1 MTSILKVSEIQDPT
15 NGNSALT
22 IDSSGRI
29 FTPARPMFQVVKTG
43 TDQSVTNGVATK
55 IDWTTAITDVGG
67 HFSIANNEYT
77 IPVSGMYNIQCCLRG
92 SGTAGTLD
100 NVIIYLYSGST
111 MIKNLGQLNIR
122 NNHLANS
129 HVNGSVNLYLSAG
142 ENICFYGTVSGS
154 GTKFGADGRY
164 TFCSGFLI
172 G

>member
-1 MTSILKVSEIQDPT
+1 MTSILKVDSIQNAAGT
-15 NGNSALT
+15 AAMT

-43 TDQSVTNGVATK
+43 TDQSVTSSAVTK
-55 IDWTTAITDVGG
+55 IDWTTVVTDVGG

-92 SGTAGTLD
+92 VGTAATLD

-122 NNHLANS
+122 NNELNNS

-142 ENICFYGTVSGS
+142 ENICFYGSVSGS
-154 GTKFGADGRY
+154 AAKFGADSRY

>member
-1 MTSILKVSEIQDPT
+1 MASILKVENLSHT
-15 NGNSALT
+15 NGTAAMT

-29 FTPARPMFQVVKTG
+29 LQPARPMFQVVKTG
-43 TDQSVTNGVATK
+43 TDQTVTSSIATK
-55 IDWTTAITDVGG
+55 IDWTTVVTDVGG

-92 SGTAGTLD
+92 VGTAGTLD
-100 NVIIYLYSGST
+100 NIILYLYSGST

-122 NNHLANS
+122 NDELNNS

-142 ENICFYGTVSGS
+142 ENICFYATVSGS
-154 GTKFGADGRY
+154 ATKFGADSRF

>member
-1 MTSILKVSEIQDPT
+1 MSKILVNTIGHTGDT
-15 NGNSALT
+15 TAMT
-22 IDSSGRI
+22 IDSTGRI
-29 FTPARPMFQVVKTG
+29 LQPAKPAFQVVKTG
-43 TDQSVTNGVATK
+43 DQSVSSATVTK
-55 IDWTTAITDVGG
+55 IEWTTAVTDVGG

-92 SGTAGTLD
+92 SGTAATLD

-142 ENICFYGTVSGS
+142 ENICFYGMVSGS
-154 GTKFGADGRY
+154 ATKFGGDSRY

>member
-1 MTSILKVSEIQDPT
+1 MASILGVETLQHS
-15 NGNSALT
+15 NGTTAAT

-29 FTPARPMFQVVKTG
+29 LQPARPMFQVVKTG
-43 TDQSVTNGVATK
+43 TDQSVTSGTATK
-55 IDWTTAITDVGG
+55 IDWTTVVTDVGG

-92 SGTAGTLD
+92 SGTAATLD
-100 NVIIYLYSGST
+100 NVIVYLYSGNT

-122 NNHLANS
+122 SNELNNS
-129 HVNGSVNLYLSAG
+129 HVNGSVNLYLNAG
-142 ENICFYGTVSGS
+142 ENICFFGSVSGS
-154 GTKFGADGRY
+154 ATKFGADSRY